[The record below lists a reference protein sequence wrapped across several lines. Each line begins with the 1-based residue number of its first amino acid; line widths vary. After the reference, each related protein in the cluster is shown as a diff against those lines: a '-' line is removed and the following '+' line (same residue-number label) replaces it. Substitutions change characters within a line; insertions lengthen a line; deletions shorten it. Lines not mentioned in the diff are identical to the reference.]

1 MTGITDTVIV
11 LAGGDIPE
19 SELLFI
25 NEYNV
30 NGTGWISGPKMP
42 TKVFG
47 ARMITFKVTYI

>member
-1 MTGITDTVIV
+1 

-47 ARMITFKVTYI
+47 ARMITFKVTYSTSLGWTHH